1 MVKMIPLIKIQ
12 KKIMRLHARN
22 VVLGKAKVDLLWVW
36 LRLHSQNVV
45 LGKAIAL
52 KSGFAVGVACGSAK
66 SVLVAI
72 KRRS

>member
-1 MVKMIPLIKIQ
+1 M
-12 KKIMRLHARN
+12 
-22 VVLGKAKVDLLWVW
+22 
-36 LRLHSQNVV
+36 V

-72 KRRS
+72 KRRVPKVFYCERCAM